1 MIVNFFKR
9 PSILKKFLF
18 INLLIF
24 LVIGLLTIF
33 YLDRIQPNLIK
44 AKSINHIKI
53 LNNTSNHI
61 KRLNIKFKKN
71 EINSFLLSTRFLFQ
85 SLDRVQFFNNQL
97 KLVGD
102 TDILDLDPRS
112 FSKSLAI
119 TQEIIGEK
127 EKKKIKLKKILSKE
141 RLIIK
146 LKK

>member
-61 KRLNIKFKKN
+61 KRLNIKFKK
-71 EINSFLLSTRFLFQ
+71 
-85 SLDRVQFFNNQL
+85 
-97 KLVGD
+97 K
-102 TDILDLDPRS
+102 
-112 FSKSLAI
+112 
-119 TQEIIGEK
+119 
-127 EKKKIKLKKILSKE
+127 
-141 RLIIK
+141 
-146 LKK
+146 